1 MDHTGKEKEN
11 NKPIP
16 EELERYELAPEEK
29 AEAFETLRGD
39 GSIRAG
45 RSGNVYEEALRRAD
59 GSQPQEAGVS
69 RPIKV
74 LSTSL
79 GLALIAHAAIAPIG
93 SASASSG
100 SAEPKLVEWSSDEVK
115 QYYDPSV
122 DWSLPIDEQKLQ
134 EQEQTTAPTDGSGG
148 TTVVNNYYGGYGSS
162 FGWDDMLLYHFLF
175 NNAGVYSSRG
185 WYDNRRGYYAGSSRP
200 YTPRTYSSG
209 SFQNREVSGSTV
221 RPKTSNSTGK
231 ITRRSTSSSSGGVG
245 GKSSGLGSSGS
256 KSSSKSKS
264 GGFFGG

>member
-11 NKPIP
+11 NKPVP
-16 EELERYELAPEEK
+16 EKRERYDLAPEE
-29 AEAFETLRGD
+29 AADASEALPDAGA
-39 GSIRAG
+39 IRAQ
-45 RSGNVYEEALRRAD
+45 RSGNAYEEALRRAD
-59 GSQPQEAGVS
+59 GSPPQEAGVS
-69 RPIKV
+69 RPVKV

-79 GLALIAHAAIAPIG
+79 GLALIAHAAIAPVG

-122 DWSLPIDEQKLQ
+122 DWSLPIDEQKLK

-256 KSSSKSKS
+256 KSGSKSKS

>member
-1 MDHTGKEKEN
+1 MDHTDNKEN
-11 NKPIP
+11 KPNP
-16 EELERYELAPEEK
+16 EESEHYRLSSNDAV
-29 AEAFETLRGD
+29 EAAGTLSEAAASSD
-39 GSIRAG
+39 DTHKNA
-45 RSGNVYEEALRRAD
+45 YEEALRQV
-59 GSQPQEAGVS
+59 GEPSQEPGFS
-69 RPIKV
+69 RPVKV

-79 GLALIAHAAIAPIG
+79 GLALIAHAAIAPVG

-100 SAEPKLVEWSSDEVK
+100 SSEPKLVEWSSDEVK

-122 DWSLPIDEQKLQ
+122 DWSLPIDEKKLQ
-134 EQEQTTAPTDGSGG
+134 EQEQTTAPTDNSGG

-162 FGWDDMLLYHFLF
+162 FGWSDMLLYHFLF
-175 NNAGVYSSRG
+175 NNAGVYSSRH

-200 YTPRTYSSG
+200 YTPRTYSTG
-209 SFQNREVSGSTV
+209 SFQNRQVSGSSV

-231 ITRRSTSSSSGGVG
+231 ITRRSTSSGSGGVG

-256 KSSSKSKS
+256 KSSGSKS